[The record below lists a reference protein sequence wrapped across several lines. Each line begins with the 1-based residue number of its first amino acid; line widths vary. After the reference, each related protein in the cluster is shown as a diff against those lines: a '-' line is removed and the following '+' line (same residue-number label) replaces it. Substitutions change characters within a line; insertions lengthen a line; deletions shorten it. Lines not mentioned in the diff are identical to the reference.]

1 MPNILLYGNC
11 QMEALAAL
19 IKFSPNYCIF
29 IIECWKTEISVIE
42 FTNLIQNMDIIIM
55 HGIEDNYRNK
65 PYLSNTYIINNCKPT
80 TNIMLLTTL
89 YFPYY
94 YFDCYIGDR
103 PESELLY
110 EYKAIKQYKIDKKST
125 NEILEKVIYNKD
137 FKTKQDLIDLEDY
150 CFNELHKR
158 YENMKLYVDFYK
170 NRSIKIINI
179 IPFIKQNFKHELLFY
194 SMNHPTLHLLKY
206 TINEINKEINKEI
219 DCVLDLNSDID
230 FFSYYKG
237 VIYSCLQ
244 KQLTFDIS
252 TCPIKINDC
261 TSITEFIDFY

>member
-11 QMEALAAL
+11 QMEALASL

-42 FTNLIQNMDIIIM
+42 FTNLIQNMDIIFM
-55 HGIEDNYRNK
+55 HVTEDEYRNK
-65 PYLSNTYIINNCKPT
+65 HYLSTTYIINTCKPKT
-80 TNIMLLTTL
+80 KLNLLTNL

-103 PESELLY
+103 RESKLLY
-110 EYKAIKQYKIDKKST
+110 EYKTIKQYKIDNKST
-125 NEILEKVIYNKD
+125 NEILEKVIYNPD
-137 FKTKQDLIDLEDY
+137 FKTEKDLIDLEDY

-170 NRSIKIINI
+170 NRSIKIVNI

-206 TINEINKEINKEI
+206 TINEINKEIEY
-219 DCVLDLNSDID
+219 VLDLNYDID

-244 KQLTFDIS
+244 KQLTFDLS

-261 TSITEFIDFY
+261 TRISEFIDNYDSY